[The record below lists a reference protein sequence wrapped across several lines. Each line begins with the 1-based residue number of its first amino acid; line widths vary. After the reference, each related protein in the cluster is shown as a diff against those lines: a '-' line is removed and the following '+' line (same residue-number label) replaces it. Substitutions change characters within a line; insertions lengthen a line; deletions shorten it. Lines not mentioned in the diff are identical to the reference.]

1 MKKTLIKFL
10 KVVALLFLLLAV
22 LQIKA
27 QSRYSPLA
35 SSDFNLTLANDVQT
49 ANNILEFDVYLLD
62 TDGSNTFELA
72 AVQAGIVVNSGIYN
86 GGTITMSI
94 VAGTSQLVAAQQ
106 PSSVVWSQAQN
117 TIKLTPRTPPGAG
130 SGSVLSS
137 TAPGTRVCRLRIT
150 NTVAFTANSQANLAF
165 NFTISPYPT
174 KVFQYIGVT
183 NTELTCT
190 TLNSFSNANNIVL
203 NASATPPTA
212 YAVTGGGSYCQGG
225 SGLPVG
231 VANSQIGVTYT
242 LLKGGVSQVP
252 TVAGTGSAIAFGNQL
267 SGTYTVSGTS
277 SSGTTAMSGS
287 AVITETASVAASVTI
302 VANANN
308 VNAGT
313 LVTFTATPVGGGDT
327 PTYQWFKNAV
337 AVATGAVYS
346 YVPVNNDLVY
356 VVMTSNSPCASGS
369 PATSN
374 SITMVVITVISNF
387 NLTLANDT
395 QTAPNI
401 MEFDVYLLDSDASS
415 PFEMAAVQ
423 AGIVV
428 NPGIYN
434 GGTVSLSIVP
444 SSSQLLAA
452 QQPNSV
458 IWSQAQNTIKLTP
471 RTPPGAGSGSI
482 LSTTAPGTRVCRLR
496 ITNTVAFTANSTANL
511 TFNFTIS
518 PYPTKVFQYL
528 SGLNTELTCTT
539 LNSFSN
545 AANIILNPASAPTA
559 FAVTGSG
566 VYCQSTGGLPV
577 GVANSEVGVTYTL
590 FKDAVA
596 QAPTVAGTGS
606 AITFGNQL
614 AGTYTVSGTNSGG
627 TTAMTGS
634 AVITETAQLATAVT
648 IAASANPVTTGTTVT
663 FTPTPVNG
671 GTPTYQW
678 YVNGSPAATG
688 STYAFVPTNGDQVY
702 VVMTTSLNCVTSATA
717 TSNTITVTVNASVPA
732 TSTWTGSIDSDWF
745 KSGNWNNG
753 VPGAITLVTIPGG
766 LTNYPTLLSSTSIA
780 GITINN
786 GGSFIGSEYLTTGT
800 ALVKRDIVNTN
811 YHYVSSPV
819 ASTTFGSVFPLNQFE
834 VWARAYNET
843 TGDWDNLAMA
853 DYLAVG
859 KGYSVQMNQPQTA
872 LFSGVLNSSTVTST
886 LSKQNPGVDPN
897 RVGWNLLGNPYSS
910 AIDWDLTSHSAI
922 DASVYV
928 WNGAQYVS
936 WNGTT
941 GALTD
946 GIIPAEN
953 GFFAKTAVN
962 GTTLTIP
969 LASRVHS
976 AVGFYKSALADLLE
990 LTAEGNSN
998 TDKTFVHFNEQASAA
1013 FDNQYDAY
1021 KLFGNDNAPQLYS
1034 MITGDVLS
1042 INELPMAGN
1051 EVVDLG
1057 FKCNTTGIYTISAT
1071 GTDNFSSAVPV
1082 FLQDVKLDI
1091 TQDLKINPVYSF
1103 SYVAGEPENRFR
1115 LLFLD
1120 VTGIEEPTT
1129 AVIRVYSFD
1138 KTVVI
1143 ENADLLTGTI
1153 GIYDIT
1159 GRELYTQ
1166 KLAGQVTTYIPL
1178 QVVTGTYIVKVISA
1192 KAAANTKVHI
1202 R

>member
-1 MKKTLIKFL
+1 MKKTLTKFL
-10 KVVALLFLLLAV
+10 KVVPLLFLLLAV

-106 PSSVVWSQAQN
+106 PGSVVWSQAQN

-165 NFTISPYPT
+165 NFTTSPYPT
-174 KVFQYIGVT
+174 KVFQYIGGT

-190 TLNSFSNANNIVL
+190 TSNSFSNASNIVL

-277 SSGTTAMSGS
+277 ASGTTPMSGS
-287 AVITETASVAASVTI
+287 AVITETATVAASVTI

-356 VVMTSNSPCASGS
+356 AVMTSNSPCASGS

-434 GGTVSLSIVP
+434 GGTISLSIVP
-444 SSSQLLAA
+444 SSSQLLTA

-458 IWSQAQNTIKLTP
+458 IWSQVQNAIKLTT

-482 LSTTAPGTRVCRLR
+482 PSTTAPGTRVCRLR
-496 ITNTVAFTANSTANL
+496 ITNTV
-511 TFNFTIS
+511 
-518 PYPTKVFQYL
+518 
-528 SGLNTELTCTT
+528 
-539 LNSFSN
+539 
-545 AANIILNPASAPTA
+545 
-559 FAVTGSG
+559 
-566 VYCQSTGGLPV
+566 
-577 GVANSEVGVTYTL
+577 
-590 FKDAVA
+590 
-596 QAPTVAGTGS
+596 
-606 AITFGNQL
+606 
-614 AGTYTVSGTNSGG
+614 
-627 TTAMTGS
+627 
-634 AVITETAQLATAVT
+634 
-648 IAASANPVTTGTTVT
+648 
-663 FTPTPVNG
+663 
-671 GTPTYQW
+671 
-678 YVNGSPAATG
+678 
-688 STYAFVPTNGDQVY
+688 
-702 VVMTTSLNCVTSATA
+702 
-717 TSNTITVTVNASVPA
+717 
-732 TSTWTGSIDSDWF
+732 
-745 KSGNWNNG
+745 
-753 VPGAITLVTIPGG
+753 
-766 LTNYPTLLSSTSIA
+766 
-780 GITINN
+780 
-786 GGSFIGSEYLTTGT
+786 
-800 ALVKRDIVNTN
+800 
-811 YHYVSSPV
+811 
-819 ASTTFGSVFPLNQFE
+819 
-834 VWARAYNET
+834 
-843 TGDWDNLAMA
+843 
-853 DYLAVG
+853 
-859 KGYSVQMNQPQTA
+859 
-872 LFSGVLNSSTVTST
+872 
-886 LSKQNPGVDPN
+886 
-897 RVGWNLLGNPYSS
+897 
-910 AIDWDLTSHSAI
+910 
-922 DASVYV
+922 
-928 WNGAQYVS
+928 
-936 WNGTT
+936 
-941 GALTD
+941 
-946 GIIPAEN
+946 
-953 GFFAKTAVN
+953 
-962 GTTLTIP
+962 
-969 LASRVHS
+969 
-976 AVGFYKSALADLLE
+976 
-990 LTAEGNSN
+990 
-998 TDKTFVHFNEQASAA
+998 
-1013 FDNQYDAY
+1013 
-1021 KLFGNDNAPQLYS
+1021 
-1034 MITGDVLS
+1034 
-1042 INELPMAGN
+1042 
-1051 EVVDLG
+1051 
-1057 FKCNTTGIYTISAT
+1057 
-1071 GTDNFSSAVPV
+1071 
-1082 FLQDVKLDI
+1082 
-1091 TQDLKINPVYSF
+1091 
-1103 SYVAGEPENRFR
+1103 
-1115 LLFLD
+1115 
-1120 VTGIEEPTT
+1120 
-1129 AVIRVYSFD
+1129 
-1138 KTVVI
+1138 
-1143 ENADLLTGTI
+1143 
-1153 GIYDIT
+1153 
-1159 GRELYTQ
+1159 
-1166 KLAGQVTTYIPL
+1166 
-1178 QVVTGTYIVKVISA
+1178 
-1192 KAAANTKVHI
+1192 
-1202 R
+1202 

>member
-1 MKKTLIKFL
+1 
-10 KVVALLFLLLAV
+10 
-22 LQIKA
+22 
-27 QSRYSPLA
+27 
-35 SSDFNLTLANDVQT
+35 
-49 ANNILEFDVYLLD
+49 
-62 TDGSNTFELA
+62 
-72 AVQAGIVVNSGIYN
+72 
-86 GGTITMSI
+86 MSI

-277 SSGTTAMSGS
+277 SSGTTPMSGS
-287 AVITETASVAASVTI
+287 AVITETATVAASVTI

-356 VVMTSNSPCASGS
+356 AVMTSNSPCASGS

-415 PFEMAAVQ
+415 PFEMAAVK

-577 GVANSEVGVTYTL
+577 GLANSETGVTYTL

-614 AGTYTVSGTNSGG
+614 AGTYTVSGTNGGG

-634 AVITETAQLATAVT
+634 AVITETPSVAASVTIAADANNVCAGTSVTFTASPVGGGATPTYQWYKNTLAVATGSTYSYVALNGDVVYVVMTSNAPCATGSPATSNSVTMAVTAQLATSVT
-648 IAASANPVTTGTTVT
+648 ITASANPVTTGTTVT

-678 YVNGSPAATG
+678 HVNGSQAATG
-688 STYAFVPTNGDQVY
+688 SPYAYVPVNGDQVY
-702 VVMTTSLNCVTSATA
+702 VIMTTSLSCVTSATA

-732 TSTWTGSIDSDWF
+732 TSTWTGNIDSDWF
-745 KSGNWNNG
+745 KSGNWSDG
-753 VPGAITLVTIPGG
+753 IPGAITLVTIPGG
-766 LTNYPTLLSSTSIA
+766 LTNYPTLLSSTGIA

-834 VWARAYNET
+834 VWAREYNET

-872 LFSGVLNSSTVTST
+872 LFSGVLNSSPVTST

-897 RVGWNLLGNPYSS
+897 RVGWNLLGNPFSS

-928 WNGAQYVS
+928 WNGVQYVS

-962 GTTLTIP
+962 GATLSIP

-998 TDKTFVHFNEQASAA
+998 TDKTYVHFNDQASAA

-1021 KLFGNDNAPQLYS
+1021 KIFGNDNAPQLFS

-1057 FKCNTTGIYTISAT
+1057 FKCNTTGIYTVSAS

-1120 VTGIEEPTT
+1120 VTGIDEPTT
-1129 AVIRVYSFD
+1129 AVIRVFSFD

-1166 KLAGQVTTYIPL
+1166 KLTGQVSTYIPL
-1178 QVVTGTYIVKVISA
+1178 QVVTGTYVVKVISA
-1192 KAAANTKVHI
+1192 KAAVNTKVHI

>member
-1 MKKTLIKFL
+1 MRKILTQLIKAIFFIL
-10 KVVALLFLLLAV
+10 VMVSVIQAN
-22 LQIKA
+22 A
-27 QSRYSPLA
+27 QRRYSPLA
-35 SSDFNLTLANDVQT
+35 SSDFILTLENDVQT
-49 ANNILEFDVYLLD
+49 AANILEFDVYLLD
-62 TDGSNTFELA
+62 TDATEAFELGT
-72 AVQAGIVVNSGIYN
+72 VQAGILVNPAIYG

-94 VAGTSQLVAAQQ
+94 VAGSSQLVTAQQ
-106 PSSVVWSQAQN
+106 PTSVVWSQVQN
-117 TIKLTPRTPPGAG
+117 AIKLTPRPGPG
-130 SGSVLSS
+130 SGSATIIS
-137 TAPGTRVCRLRIT
+137 TVGQGTRVCRLRVT
-150 NTVAFTANSQANLAF
+150 NSVSFAANSQANLIL
-165 NFTISPYPT
+165 NFTTSPYPT
-174 KVFQYIGVT
+174 KVSQYIAGINTPLVT
-183 NTELTCT
+183 SVANC
-190 TLNSFSNANNIVL
+190 FSNLTNIVL
-203 NASATPPTA
+203 NPT
-212 YAVTGGGSYCQGG
+212 
-225 SGLPVG
+225 
-231 VANSQIGVTYT
+231 
-242 LLKGGVSQVP
+242 
-252 TVAGTGSAIAFGNQL
+252 
-267 SGTYTVSGTS
+267 
-277 SSGTTAMSGS
+277 
-287 AVITETASVAASVTI
+287 
-302 VANANN
+302 
-308 VNAGT
+308 
-313 LVTFTATPVGGGDT
+313 
-327 PTYQWFKNAV
+327 
-337 AVATGAVYS
+337 
-346 YVPVNNDLVY
+346 
-356 VVMTSNSPCASGS
+356 
-369 PATSN
+369 
-374 SITMVVITVISNF
+374 
-387 NLTLANDT
+387 
-395 QTAPNI
+395 
-401 MEFDVYLLDSDASS
+401 
-415 PFEMAAVQ
+415 
-423 AGIVV
+423 
-428 NPGIYN
+428 
-434 GGTVSLSIVP
+434 
-444 SSSQLLAA
+444 
-452 QQPNSV
+452 
-458 IWSQAQNTIKLTP
+458 
-471 RTPPGAGSGSI
+471 
-482 LSTTAPGTRVCRLR
+482 
-496 ITNTVAFTANSTANL
+496 
-511 TFNFTIS
+511 
-518 PYPTKVFQYL
+518 
-528 SGLNTELTCTT
+528 
-539 LNSFSN
+539 
-545 AANIILNPASAPTA
+545 ASAPTA

-566 VYCQSTGGLPV
+566 AYCQSTGGLAV

-634 AVITETAQLATAVT
+634 AVITETAQLATSVT
-648 IAASANPVTTGTTVT
+648 IAASANPVTSGTTVT

-688 STYAFVPTNGDQVY
+688 SSYAFVPANGDQVY
-702 VVMTTSLNCVTSATA
+702 VIMTTSLSCVTSATA
-717 TSNTITVTVNASVPA
+717 TSNTITVTVNANVPA
-732 TSTWTGSIDSDWF
+732 NSTWTGTSNSEWF
-745 KSGNWNNG
+745 TAGNWSDG
-753 VPGAITLVTIPGG
+753 VPGAITHVTIPGG

-800 ALVKRDIVNTN
+800 ALVKRDIVNTK

-872 LFSGVLNSSTVTST
+872 LFSGTLNSSPVTSI

-897 RVGWNLLGNPYSS
+897 RVGWNLLGNPFSS

-928 WNGAQYVS
+928 WNGVQYVS

-953 GFFAKTAVN
+953 GFFAKTTVN
-962 GTTLTIP
+962 GATLTIP

-998 TDKTFVHFNEQASAA
+998 TDKTFVHFNDQATAA

-1057 FKCNTTGIYTISAT
+1057 FKCNTTGIYTVSAS
-1071 GTDNFSSAVPV
+1071 GTDNFSVNVPV
-1082 FLQDVKLDI
+1082 FLQDIKLDI
-1091 TQDLKINPVYSF
+1091 TQDLKINPVYTF

-1120 VTGIEEPTT
+1120 VTGIDEPAT
-1129 AVIRVYSFD
+1129 AVIRVFSFE

-1143 ENADLLTGTI
+1143 ENTDLLTGTI

-1166 KLAGQVTTYIPL
+1166 KLTGQVTTYIPL
-1178 QVVTGTYIVKVISA
+1178 QVVTGTYVVKVLSA
-1192 KAAANTKVHI
+1192 QAAVNTKVHI